1 MACTAAS
8 TQGVNQ
14 LNQDLRTF
22 KTLANILDSYTLN
35 NNLQENLEKLGEQD
49 WSDLAEL
56 ASQHGVSPRFY
67 QTVKALAKT
76 EPFPADLHT
85 RLKNAYL
92 QNAVRN
98 TLLLARATKLLQD
111 FNSNNIDTIALKGI
125 YLVENINHT
134 IGERYFCDI
143 DLLVKRADLPKAIA
157 RAQECGFNPSTYF
170 DPADQDID
178 IKHVPPMFNH
188 EGLPLEIHWTL
199 LEEDEPFNID
209 AAELWQRAIPAKVAG
224 VDVLAL
230 SPEDFAAHLCL
241 HFTYQHHL
249 SLGMKG
255 LLDVADVLRHF
266 QDQFDWDRFL
276 SIVSSWQCQRVAW
289 LTLSLVR
296 EFSMVNIP
304 DEVIHTLQPVGIE
317 TWVIQQARTQIIY
330 HNSIRAGVTPDLA
343 EFSKANSFFSKLK
356 IGMSRVFLPRK
367 VIARL
372 YNLRP
377 NSPEILK
384 GYFFRV
390 KDLFRVYGNRV
401 WNTAPQSLQWKN
413 VVAQEQERMKL
424 CAWMGGKG

>member
-1 MACTAAS
+1 M
-8 TQGVNQ
+8 NQ
-14 LNQDLRTF
+14 SLRIF

-35 NNLQENLEKLGEQD
+35 INLQEKLEKLGGQD
-49 WSDLAEL
+49 WSALAEV
-56 ASQHGVSPRFY
+56 ASQQGVSPRFY
-67 QTVKALAKT
+67 QTVKALAKK
-76 EPFPADLHT
+76 EPFPADLHN

-98 TLLLARATKLLQD
+98 TIILARATKLLQD
-111 FNSNNIDTIALKGI
+111 FNANSIDTIALKGI
-125 YLVENINHT
+125 YLVENINRT
-134 IGERYFCDI
+134 IAERYFCDV
-143 DLLVKRADLPKAIA
+143 DLLVKRADLPKAIV
-157 RAQECGFNPSTYF
+157 RAQECGFKPSTYF

-209 AAELWQRAIPAKVAG
+209 TAELWQRAIPAKVAG

-241 HFTYQHHL
+241 HLTYQHHL
-249 SLGMKG
+249 SLGLKG

-266 QDQFDWDRFL
+266 QGQFDWDRFL
-276 SIVSSWQCQRVAW
+276 SIVNSWQCQRVAW

-296 EFSMVNIP
+296 EFSAVSIP
-304 DEVIHTLQPVGIE
+304 DEVIILLQPVGIE
-317 TWVIQQARTQIIY
+317 TWVIQQARTQITTD
-330 HNSIRAGVTPDLA
+330 NSTRAGVTPDLA
-343 EFSKANSFFSKLK
+343 EFSETNSFFSKLK
-356 IGMSRVFLPRK
+356 IGMSRVFLPRR

-384 GYFFRV
+384 GYFLRV
-390 KDLFRVYGNRV
+390 KDLSRRYGNRV
-401 WNTAPQSLQWKN
+401 WNREPQSLQWKN

-424 CAWMGGKG
+424 CTWMGGEG